1 MELHSLDLP
10 LAVFLAILV
19 VKEGASVMKYLAGKR
34 NGHRPALGNGYV
46 TRADLLQAKGELL
59 EAMRAG
65 QSDLHGR
72 ITEVS
77 ERLARLEGRSP

>member
-10 LAVFLAILV
+10 LAVFLAVLV
-19 VKEGASVMKYLAGKR
+19 VKEGASVLKYMAGKR
-34 NGHRPALGNGYV
+34 NGPHLSANGYV

-77 ERLARLEGRSP
+77 ERLARIEGRSR